1 MNIQDLQHI
10 FRPQIQE
17 GTEKLY
23 FMLIEGPYVQI
34 ERHPVNQLEKL
45 VPMLDNFQFEG
56 YKPGNMARFVK

>member
-17 GTEKLY
+17 GTKKLY
-23 FMLIEGPYVQI
+23 FMLIEGSHVQI
-34 ERHPVNQLEKL
+34 ERHPVNQLEEL
-45 VPMLDNFQFEG
+45 VPMLSNFQFEG